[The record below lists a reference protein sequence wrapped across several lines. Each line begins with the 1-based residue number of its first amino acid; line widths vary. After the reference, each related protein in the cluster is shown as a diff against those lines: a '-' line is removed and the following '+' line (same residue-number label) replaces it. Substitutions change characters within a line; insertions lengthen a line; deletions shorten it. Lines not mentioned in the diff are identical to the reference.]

1 VLLVSLRARLILSY
15 VLIVVLCLGVAAV
28 AVSLLLQNY
37 RDRFTQARLDD
48 MTIPIYLQ
56 IVSLVQGRS
65 SWDEAW
71 DNLEEMA
78 DKTGVYIILVDDDT
92 MVLRQAAPQPNL
104 LRNTTQLPINMSG
117 TETAAPYHGT
127 YSLNRRQIFAYVAYP
142 LSDLPA
148 AGRLGA
154 STLLLVLPQSGA
166 LLLWAGVIR
175 PFIWAGLI
183 GLGTSLGIAI
193 FLARSV
199 YRPLKRVTQ
208 AANEIAQGKYDHEIE
223 LGGPSEV
230 VRLANAFNKMAQQ
243 VKLSNQQLRDFVA
256 DVSHQLR
263 TPLTSIRGFA
273 QAILDNTAHSREA
286 KLRAAQ
292 VIEEESQRMMLQVNG
307 LLELSRMQAGQ
318 IEIVRNP
325 VDINELVEHC
335 REIFVK
341 RSKEQRVTLTVA
353 GGTVD
358 RVIGDID
365 RLEQVFTNLLDN
377 ALKHTPPGGE
387 ITITTSQSDAYR
399 LEVVVTDTGHGIP
412 PEQLSH
418 IFERFYQADT
428 PQSGIG
434 LGLAIAREIV
444 MAHGGEITVSSTVG
458 QGTSFRITLPTE

>member
-1 VLLVSLRARLILSY
+1 MSLRARLILSY

-56 IVSLVQGRS
+56 IASLVQGQS

-71 DNLEEMA
+71 SNLEEMA
-78 DKTGVYIILVDDDT
+78 DQTGVYIILTDEDAT
-92 MVLRQAAPQPNL
+92 VLRKAAPQADL
-104 LRNTTQLPINMSG
+104 LRNTTQLPIDTLGS
-117 TETAAPYHGT
+117 ETAAPYHGT
-127 YSLNRRQIFAYVAYP
+127 YSLNRRQTFAYVAYP
-142 LSDLPA
+142 LSNLPT

-154 STLLLVLPQSGA
+154 TTLLLALPQSRT
-166 LLLWAGVIR
+166 LLLWAGVIQ

-208 AANEIAQGKYDHEIE
+208 AANEMAQGKYDHEIK

-230 VRLANAFNKMAQQ
+230 VRLAQAFNEMARQ

-273 QAILDNTAHSREA
+273 QAILDNTARDRQA

-292 VIEEESQRMMLQVNG
+292 VIEEESQRMMRQVNG

-318 IEIVRNP
+318 IDIIRQP
-325 VDINELVEHC
+325 VDIDELAAHC
-335 REIFVK
+335 HEVFSK
-341 RSKEQRVTLTVA
+341 RASEQGVTLTVS
-353 GGTVD
+353 GGTAG

-365 RLEQVFTNLLDN
+365 RLEQVLSNLLDN
-377 ALKHTPPGGE
+377 ALKHTPPGGK
-387 ITITTSQSDAYR
+387 IIITTRQTDAHQ
-399 LEVVVTDTGHGIP
+399 LEVIVSDTGAGIP
-412 PEQLSH
+412 AEQLSH

-444 MAHGGEITVSSTVG
+444 LAHGGEITASSTPG
-458 QGTSFRITLPTE
+458 KGTSFRISLPAE